1 MDERELIHQ
10 QNKLLVKLLWPSL
23 FIGFILFLVLKLQ
36 VLQIVI
42 LLSVGGTIC
51 TIMTLLTIRKILVVE
66 TMYIFIIGMTIFSY
80 ILFEYIPY
88 SSMYTVIFFE
98 LIVISL
104 YQDIKATII
113 TGILV
118 LVLNNYLYF
127 ISKAQFMVGESIQ
140 GVTIYNVMI
149 MVILG
154 VLIVQ
159 QKFNKRLREKNIES
173 QKEAVISKNQ
183 LEAILLDVKKSVDGF
198 LKFNENLKISIN
210 DTKDISSKLNYIFNE
225 ITKSIESQANSINT
239 INNSVM
245 SNEERMD
252 TLVNASNIMNDASNS
267 TLKFIKG
274 GTSEVDQ
281 LSQNMIKLKNI
292 MDSTRDNTRK
302 LDENSIKVEDILKI
316 INSLAEQTNLL
327 ALNAAIE
334 AARAGE
340 HGKGFAVVAEEI
352 RKLAEN
358 STSSVKEISDILE
371 NIQRQAKDADLAT
384 NSAQNI
390 LLSNMESL
398 DKVQENFISINSSSE
413 SVVKES
419 NKVNEFIKQ
428 LNDISVNIGKE
439 ISTISAITEENTS
452 AIEDTLNFVT
462 KQNNAVNTMI
472 NIYNEFNES
481 IENLKKLFE

>member
-51 TIMTLLTIRKILVVE
+51 TIMTLLTIRKMLVVE

>member
-245 SNEERMD
+245 SNEERID

>member
-428 LNDISVNIGKE
+428 LNEISVNIGKE

>member
-239 INNSVM
+239 IDNSVM

-428 LNDISVNIGKE
+428 LNEISVNIGKE

>member
-210 DTKDISSKLNYIFNE
+210 DTKDISRKLNYIFNE

-428 LNDISVNIGKE
+428 LNEISVNIGKE

>member
-198 LKFNENLKISIN
+198 LKFNKNLKISIN

-428 LNDISVNIGKE
+428 LNEISVNIGKE